1 MSAKTTKMS
10 PKNTKQISKRF
21 ATSQNKS
28 TIKNSQWSTNH
39 KRYCLQA
46 KGNKIQNK
54 KTISFTTMIFYIKNI
69 DTTTTKPV
77 YHHNLQQV
85 ENILYIF
92 FYCCFFK
99 TTAICH
105 QMGKNDVSS
114 SLSINR
120 IVLVLLLFI
129 YNKKMIFEDT

>member
-28 TIKNSQWSTNH
+28 TINNSQWSTNH

-92 FYCCFFK
+92 FF
-99 TTAICH
+99 
-105 QMGKNDVSS
+105 
-114 SLSINR
+114 
-120 IVLVLLLFI
+120 IVVFLKPPQYVT
-129 YNKKMIFEDT
+129 KWEKMMCPPHYQ